1 MAIVLGEESDSCMR
15 EYAPFVKGG
24 ETIDD
29 SFSVLLPLPRA
40 VKGEFKN
47 KMMRKLVMALDVAA
61 PHGELID
68 EATRLYRK
76 VTWRLIPFL
85 FACYVA
91 AYLDRVNVGFAKLQM
106 LTDLQFSETVYG
118 LGAGIFF
125 LGYFLFEVP
134 SNIILHKVGARLWIA
149 RVMFTWA
156 IISAGMMFVS
166 SPTMFYVM
174 RFLLGVA
181 EAGLFPG
188 VILYLTYWYPAARRG
203 SIIAMFMTGIPI
215 AGLIGG
221 PLSGW
226 IMHNLS
232 GVQGL
237 AGWQWMFL
245 IEALPSFILA
255 FCVLAFLDN
264 GIAEAK
270 WLSADEKALLIRN
283 IEADNTGATKHR
295 LRDGFT
301 SPWVWLLSGIYL
313 FFIMGLYGV
322 GFWLPTLIKG
332 AGVTDTLT
340 IGFLT
345 TIPYGAAAIA
355 MIMVGRMSDAAR
367 ERRWHIVVP
376 GVIGAIG
383 WLVSIQFS
391 TNLVIAELAL
401 TVATIGVLV
410 TIAQFWCLPT
420 AVLAGAAAATGIAV
434 VNSVGNLAGFVSP
447 YLIGWI
453 IDSTHSISLGVYT
466 LAASLLIGSFLVLA
480 MPKRLVNR

>member
-1 MAIVLGEESDSCMR
+1 
-15 EYAPFVKGG
+15 
-24 ETIDD
+24 
-29 SFSVLLPLPRA
+29 
-40 VKGEFKN
+40 
-47 KMMRKLVMALDVAA
+47 
-61 PHGELID
+61 
-68 EATRLYRK
+68 
-76 VTWRLIPFL
+76 
-85 FACYVA
+85 
-91 AYLDRVNVGFAKLQM
+91 
-106 LTDLQFSETVYG
+106 
-118 LGAGIFF
+118 
-125 LGYFLFEVP
+125 
-134 SNIILHKVGARLWIA
+134 
-149 RVMFTWA
+149 
-156 IISAGMMFVS
+156 
-166 SPTMFYVM
+166 
-174 RFLLGVA
+174 
-181 EAGLFPG
+181 
-188 VILYLTYWYPAARRG
+188 
-203 SIIAMFMTGIPI
+203 
-215 AGLIGG
+215 
-221 PLSGW
+221 
-226 IMHNLS
+226 
-232 GVQGL
+232 
-237 AGWQWMFL
+237 
-245 IEALPSFILA
+245 
-255 FCVLAFLDN
+255 
-264 GIAEAK
+264 
-270 WLSADEKALLIRN
+270 
-283 IEADNTGATKHR
+283 
-295 LRDGFT
+295 
-301 SPWVWLLSGIYL
+301 LLSGIYL

>member
-1 MAIVLGEESDSCMR
+1 MAVDI
-15 EYAPFVKGG
+15 
-24 ETIDD
+24 
-29 SFSVLLPLPRA
+29 
-40 VKGEFKN
+40 
-47 KMMRKLVMALDVAA
+47 AA
-61 PHGELID
+61 PRGEVVD

-106 LTDLQFSETVYG
+106 LNDLQFSETVYG

-125 LGYFLFEVP
+125 LGYFFFEVP

-149 RVMFTWA
+149 RVMLTWA
-156 IISAGMMFVS
+156 IISACMMFVTT
-166 SPTMFYVM
+166 PTMFYVL

-203 SIIAMFMTGIPI
+203 GIIAMFMTGIPI

-226 IMHNLS
+226 IMHHMS

-237 AGWQWMFL
+237 AGWQWMFV
-245 IEALPSFILA
+245 IEALPSFVLA

-264 GIAEAK
+264 GIAGAK
-270 WLSADEKALLIRN
+270 WLTAEEKAVLIRN
-283 IEADNTGATKHR
+283 IEADNVGATKHR

-301 SPWVWLLSGIYL
+301 SPWVWLLSVIYL

-332 AGVTDTLT
+332 AGVTDPLS
-340 IGFLT
+340 IGLLT

-355 MIMVGRMSDAAR
+355 MIVVGRMSDKAR

-383 WLVSIQFS
+383 WLVSVQFS
-391 TNLVIAELAL
+391 THLLIAEVAL

-410 TIAQFWCLPT
+410 TLAQFWCLPT

-453 IDSTHSISLGVYT
+453 IDTTHSINLGVYT
-466 LAASLLIGSFLVLA
+466 LAASLLIGSFLVLT